1 VLPVADCGDSVG
13 LLSEEEGVVV
23 VEVDPVLWLAL
34 VPEADALVA
43 ADEVL
48 DDDRPTVAVVRAGD
62 AWPGSALATARD
74 RAPPATSEPA
84 ARKRVLTRIR
94 WSPRSRRVREGTH
107 WSIGAAVKTRPRA
120 RQRFR

>member
-1 VLPVADCGDSVG
+1 VADFGVSVG
-13 LLSEEEGVVV
+13 VLSEEEGVVV

-34 VPEADALVA
+34 VPEVDALVA

-48 DDDRPTVAVVRAGD
+48 DEDRTTVPVVRAWD
-62 AWPGSALATARD
+62 ALPGSALATARD

-94 WSPRSRRVREGTH
+94 WSPRSRLVREGTY
-107 WSIGAAVKTRPRA
+107 WSIGAAVKTPPRA